1 MPVRLNWVSVENFMR
16 LRGIEDANELAVF
29 AETHRSNM
37 FRIAQG
43 KSLPNM
49 VTLARMCYYLGCQPG
64 DILNYE
70 HSDDDL
76 SKPHLLFGLFPLN
89 QKVWTKFRKLDK
101 VWRQN
106 VGRWELKK
114 GNDLL
119 HFLKTQEVM
128 IQQSCWK
135 EGTPDQVIEEDDDG
149 SMRYDASWLQT
160 LRARLPSE
168 TVTLTHRTYH
178 SEPNEIMD
186 NFNRAEHYATD
197 ELVQAIEESFFK
209 YATTIKQ
216 LAESEDFRAMNFE
229 DLDQLEAV
237 YKNDPRV
244 FKARGAFEAHKQGN
258 VLEISSVEAVT
269 AVRLGCEIERDWHML
284 SNYATDSAI
293 RSSEDLLDYVEMYA
307 MPIHDMDKE
316 ISKFDRWIKHY
327 AQRAKFDEAIA
338 QDIAQGMDD
347 KED

>member
-1 MPVRLNWVSVENFMR
+1 MPVRLNWVHVEHFMQ
-16 LRGIEDANELAVF
+16 LRGIADANELAVF

-49 VTLARMCYYLGCQPG
+49 VTLSRMCYYLGCQPG
-64 DILNYE
+64 DILSYE

-76 SKPHLLFGLFPLN
+76 SKPYLLFGLFPIN

-119 HFLKTQEVM
+119 NFLKTQEVM
-128 IQQSCWK
+128 IQHSCWK
-135 EGTPDQVIEEDDDG
+135 EGTPDEVVDEDGDVTEYLD
-149 SMRYDASWLQT
+149 WVET

-168 TVTLTHRTYH
+168 RVSSHRSSYS

-186 NFNRAEHYATD
+186 SFYRAESYASD
-197 ELVQAIEESFFK
+197 ELVQSIEESFFK
-209 YATTIKQ
+209 YATTVKS
-216 LAESEDFRAMNFE
+216 LVESKDVHSMDFDE
-229 DLDQLEAV
+229 LEQLEDV
-237 YKNDPRV
+237 YKNDPKV
-244 FKARGAFEAHKQGN
+244 FKARGAFESYKQGK
-258 VLEISSVEAVT
+258 VLEISSVEEVT

-293 RSSEDLLDYVEMYA
+293 TNSVDLIDYVEMYA
-307 MPIHDMDKE
+307 IPIHDMDKSIVE
-316 ISKFDRWIKHY
+316 FDRWIKHY
-327 AQRAKFDEAIA
+327 SQRAKFDELLAKDMA
-338 QDIAQGMDD
+338 RGADD